1 MSKQLHKNISVTS
14 VTITTVTAKCER
26 CRNTSSGQCSYPN
39 HEMFVQRELKFSTI
53 KLNRTSTG
61 YPKEVLVC
69 RECVMDLEAAFLNKE
84 VQ

>member
-1 MSKQLHKNISVTS
+1 VSNKLHKNISVTS

-26 CRNTSSGQCSYPN
+26 CRNTASGQCNYPN

-69 RECVMDLEAAFLNKE
+69 RNCVMDLESAFLSVVN
-84 VQ
+84 